1 MKKIFEGYEAL
12 FTKRWM
18 RSFCVGLILLG
29 LAMVFNFYASAYAI
43 RVASG
48 AVSDIFLN
56 NIPAVNL
63 NFAVVEGAL
72 AAIALSIILLLSKPN
87 YIIFTLKAVAIFIA
101 TRAVFIASTHSGI
114 PPGQI
119 NPDLTGFFDRLYLD
133 LGLAGGF
140 FFSGHTGLTFL
151 MALIFWDEK
160 CWRYLYFALSF
171 IFGISVLLAHVHY
184 TIDVLAAPYIAYTI
198 FKMAQYLFKED
209 YALLKQ
215 GKGAELVKG

>member
-12 FTKRWM
+12 FTKRWI
-18 RSFCVGLILLG
+18 RSFCVALILLT
-29 LAMVFNFYASAYAI
+29 LALVFNIYASAYAI
-43 RVASG
+43 RVSSG
-48 AVSDIFLN
+48 VVSDIFLSN
-56 NIPAVNL
+56 VPPINL
-63 NFAVVEGAL
+63 NFAIVEGAL
-72 AAIALSIILLLSKPN
+72 AAIALSIVLLLAKPN
-87 YIIFTLKAVAIFIA
+87 YIIFTLKVVAIFIA

-119 NPDLTGFFDRLYLD
+119 NPDTTGFFDRLYLD

-160 CWRYLYFALSF
+160 FWRYLYFALSF

-215 GKGAELVKG
+215 GKSAELVKG